1 MTHSEALACEAEF
14 LAVSNPRS
22 QPLLHSHPISVG
34 DYYEDQ
40 KVEAHKRS
48 IDFRKARLPKFLS
61 SVFNFYL

>member
-1 MTHSEALACEAEF
+1 M
-14 LAVSNPRS
+14 SNPRS